1 MSSLVTHHV
10 WHTDWQN
17 IWWTVIHC
25 RMTSI
30 RMIRWQVPIVHI
42 WVGCGFFF
50 SRALTLT
57 SFFLM
62 FDMKF
67 KGPAEVVGDKIWL
80 MSGEGEEGH
89 LFLCFLLY
97 PWVGSC
103 NSASDSLLKI
113 INANSSTH
121 THNSRIINQHIQ
133 PATQNWLQ
141 KSLQTPQKLLT
152 NLESHQTRWHTIQ
165 HPWVSFICFILTSP
179 GCGITRKC
187 LYFFRVETG
196 FEPIKTHWK
205 KEKAE
210 IICISEIFQLKP
222 WFESL
227 YLVDTG
233 RKLEEGVVPEMY
245 DEAVLLALW
254 TLEKKE
260 KGIN

>member
-50 SRALTLT
+50 FNGALTLT

-67 KGPAEVVGDKIWL
+67 KGPVEVIGDKIWL
-80 MSGEGEEGH
+80 MSGEGEEGR
-89 LFLCFLLY
+89 LFLCFLLN

-103 NSASDSLLKI
+103 YSASDSLLKI
-113 INANSSTH
+113 INANSSAH
-121 THNSRIINQHIQ
+121 THNSRIINLHVQ

-141 KSLQTPQKLLT
+141 KSLQIPQKPT
-152 NLESHQTRWHTIQ
+152 NKSGG
-165 HPWVSFICFILTSP
+165 TSDRVTHDP
-179 GCGITRKC
+179 TFTSGIYLRYTDQSCTWNYREMSVFLQERDWLWAHKDTLGEADGCNNFHCPAKTLVWIS
-187 LYFFRVETG
+187 LAET
-196 FEPIKTHWK
+196 
-205 KEKAE
+205 
-210 IICISEIFQLKP
+210 C
-222 WFESL
+222 
-227 YLVDTG
+227 
-233 RKLEEGVVPEMY
+233 RKL
-245 DEAVLLALW
+245 
-254 TLEKKE
+254 
-260 KGIN
+260 